1 MTGAATA
8 AQPAD
13 RTVNIQLPAKL
24 GFLLDMHRYKVIY
37 GGRGSAKSHSVAQAL
52 LALGAAQRL
61 RILCAREIQRSI
73 ENSVHAL
80 LKDYIQKLGL
90 TGFYNVMETE
100 IVGGN
105 GTRFIFS
112 GLAQHTVDSIK
123 SFEAIDIVW
132 VEEGQTVSKRS
143 WDILI
148 PTIRAPSSE
157 IWVTFNPDMEND
169 DTYVRFIRNRPP
181 RSVVVRMNYTDN
193 PWFPPELE
201 EERAYAER
209 TNPDDYANI
218 WLGECRQI
226 VAGAIYA
233 KEMGAMSTE
242 GRLRAVPYDPR
253 LPVHTIWDLGWN
265 DKMVVVMAQKPIP
278 TVVNIVNY
286 YEDNFRTYAEVVG
299 ELERLGYR
307 WGTDWLPHDGANK
320 NPQTGKS
327 AQQILRLLGRRDVRL
342 IGRGNQEDGIR
353 QTRMMLPR
361 CYIDDSTRK
370 TLNGTGYLGGQRLIE
385 CLRRYRRTIPRT
397 TGEPATP
404 LHDEYSHG
412 ADAVRGLSMIV
423 DKLTGEFT
431 GPSAPRLPAYQ
442 NADPT
447 MGLLG

>member
-1 MTGAATA
+1 MTAS
-8 AQPAD
+8 
-13 RTVNIQLPAKL
+13 RTVGINLPAKL
-24 GFLLDMHRYKVIY
+24 AFLLEMHRYKIVF
-37 GGRGSAKSHSVAQAL
+37 GGRGSAKSHSFAQAL
-52 LALGAAQRL
+52 LALGAAQKL

-90 TGFYNVMETE
+90 QSFYQVLETE
-100 IVGGN
+100 IIGGN
-105 GTRFIFS
+105 GTQFIFS

-123 SFEAIDIVW
+123 SYEGVDVVW

-148 PTIRAPSSE
+148 PTIRAPGSE
-157 IWVTFNPDMEND
+157 IWVSFNPDLEKD
-169 DTYVRFIRNRPP
+169 DTYARFVKNRPP
-181 RSVVVRMNYTDN
+181 RSVVVKMNYTDN
-193 PWFPPELE
+193 PWFPRELE
-201 EERAYAER
+201 EERAYCER

-218 WLGECRQI
+218 WLGECRQV

-233 KEMGAMSTE
+233 KEMGAMSQE

-253 LPVHTIWDLGWN
+253 LPVHTVWDLGWN
-265 DKMVVVMAQKPIP
+265 DKMVVIMAQKPIP
-278 TVVNIVNY
+278 TVVNVVNY

-307 WGTDWLPHDGANK
+307 WGTDWLPHDGENK

-327 AQQILRLLGRRDVRL
+327 AKQMLQALGRRDVKI
-342 IGRGNQEDGIR
+342 IGRGNLEDGIR
-353 QTRMMLPR
+353 QVRMMLPR
-361 CYIDDSTRK
+361 VYIDDSTRQ
-370 TLNGTGYLGGQRLIE
+370 TFNNTGFLGGARLIE
-385 CLRRYRRTIPRT
+385 CLRRYRRNVPRS

-404 LHDEYSHG
+404 VHDEYSHG
-412 ADAVRGLSMIV
+412 ADALRGMAAIV

-431 GPSAPRLPAYQ
+431 APRAPRLAAYRPT
-442 NADPT
+442 DPT